1 MVYTGFSIPDN
12 LFDPVRGRVIVG
24 GEHTPESV
32 RRINHRCESIS
43 KLLVKSISIM
53 EKKSREYEIEDVF
66 RTYGV
71 LTREA
76 GFYSYFS
83 RKILELR
90 QSGHEGTARAYAS
103 SLRSMQRYLGKKDFP
118 FIKLSSR
125 IIADYHGKLLAS
137 GICDNTIGFYL
148 HNIKALFRKG
158 CREMG
163 LELPCPFRE
172 INIKTEK
179 TLKRS
184 LDAIVIRT
192 LSGMELEN
200 NSPLSLA
207 RDIFMFS
214 FYTRGM
220 SFVDIALL
228 KKKNVFPAEICYR
241 RHKTD
246 QLMRVGINKEI
257 SRILERYKNVPGE
270 YIFPLFPAERDPY
283 AGYRSAYHRIRYS
296 LGKISR
302 VIGLEF
308 PLRLHAARHSWAT
321 IAKVNGASVHVIG
334 ECLGHTSEK
343 TTRIYLKELDHSA
356 LDAVNNQVAD
366 FIFAVNG

>member
-1 MVYTGFSIPDN
+1 MATVKTVLVKGRSNRSGKFPLVVQVLHKRKKKVVYTGFSIPDN
-12 LFDPVRGRVIVG
+12 LFDSVKGRVIVG
-24 GEHTPESV
+24 GENTPERV
-32 RRINHRCESIS
+32 RQINHRCESIL
-43 KLLVKSISIM
+43 KVLVKSISIM
-53 EKKSREYEIEDVF
+53 ERKSREYEIEDVF

-71 LTREA
+71 LTRET

-90 QSGHEGTARAYAS
+90 ESGHEGTARAYTS
-103 SLRSMQRYLGKKDFP
+103 SLSSMQRYLGKKDFP

-125 IIADYHGKLLAS
+125 IIADYHGKLLTS
-137 GICDNTIGFYL
+137 GICDNTIGFYM

-172 INIKTEK
+172 ISIKTEK

-184 LDAIVIRT
+184 LDAIIIRK
-192 LSGMELEN
+192 LSRMNLEN
-200 NSPLSLA
+200 NSPMSLA

-228 KKKNVFPAEICYR
+228 KKRNVFPTEICYK

-246 QLMRVGINKEI
+246 QLMRVGINREI
-257 SRILERYKNVPGE
+257 SRILERYKNVPGD
-270 YIFPLFPAERDPY
+270 YTFPLFAEEEEPY
-283 AGYRSAYHRIRYS
+283 IGYRNAYHKIRYS
-296 LGKISR
+296 LRKISR
-302 VIGLEF
+302 TIGLEI
-308 PLRLHAARHSWAT
+308 PLRFHAARHN
-321 IAKVNGASVHVIG
+321 KN
-334 ECLGHTSEK
+334 C
-343 TTRIYLKELDHSA
+343 
-356 LDAVNNQVAD
+356 
-366 FIFAVNG
+366 IFQAMR